1 MLSKSKL
8 DSTETLVSQALIDM
22 EISHEKF
29 VTTLGEKSKYE
40 KMKENLRNVN
50 EQQENKRL
58 NSVNSKKKKKNEFV
72 NMWMVKRIE
81 HLHHQKSV
89 YMYKMV
95 DISAE
100 TWNKTGVSVIKVH

>member
-1 MLSKSKL
+1 M
-8 DSTETLVSQALIDM
+8 
-22 EISHEKF
+22 
-29 VTTLGEKSKYE
+29 
-40 KMKENLRNVN
+40 N
-50 EQQENKRL
+50 NKRIRDWIVL
-58 NSVNSKKKKKNEFV
+58 IKKKKKKNEFV

>member
-1 MLSKSKL
+1 M
-8 DSTETLVSQALIDM
+8 
-22 EISHEKF
+22 
-29 VTTLGEKSKYE
+29 
-40 KMKENLRNVN
+40 N
-50 EQQENKRL
+50 NKRIRDWIVL
-58 NSVNSKKKKKNEFV
+58 IQKKKKKNEFV

>member
-1 MLSKSKL
+1 MLI
-8 DSTETLVSQALIDM
+8 Q
-22 EISHEKF
+22 
-29 VTTLGEKSKYE
+29 
-40 KMKENLRNVN
+40 
-50 EQQENKRL
+50 
-58 NSVNSKKKKKNEFV
+58 KKKKKNEFV